1 MPIICLWLFKVQ
13 VKELKN
19 VNINFKI
26 DIGIVQLYAM
36 EVSSDLFFTMVRLI
50 AGLHSKIYSIFC
62 FVANRETAFA
72 HAMLSAGVTYAVS
85 RACKQGLLKSC
96 SCSRSV
102 RPKNLPRDWTWGG

>member
-1 MPIICLWLFKVQ
+1 MPVVIQGASKGIEECQHQFQDRHWNCSTVRDGSVFGPVLYHGTS
-13 VKELKN
+13 
-19 VNINFKI
+19 NFC
-26 DIGIVQLYAM
+26 
-36 EVSSDLFFTMVRLI
+36 
-50 AGLHSKIYSIFC
+50 LHSQVYSIFH

-96 SCSRSV
+96 SCSRSA